1 MTLSRSMLHAL
12 RDERAPRPAALV
24 AGKRFNVAAIMR
36 KAVAMAHGLRTLGAW
51 RVRMAVALRHVWK
64 LAKAEMAAGHSR
76 DTNTFVPAPREAI
89 RFNPVR
95 RSAEAVRSWS
105 RPVRVNVHGW

>member
-1 MTLSRSMLHAL
+1 MTLSRSLVHTL

-24 AGKRFNVAAIMR
+24 ANGRYVVSAIMR

-51 RVRMAVALRHVWK
+51 RVRMAVALRHVWR
-64 LAKAEMAAGHSR
+64 LAKAEMAAAGSEI
-76 DTNTFVPAPREAI
+76 VSVLPAPREAI

-95 RSAEAVRSWS
+95 RSATAVRTWS
-105 RPVRVNVHGW
+105 RPVRIHAHGW